1 MKISKN
7 IFTSATIVMVTLSI
21 IMGTLLYAYQY
32 TSTHSV
38 INTSSQKGNSRMSQG
53 EFQGKDNNTTR
64 PKGSPP
70 NGDFKKPEN

>member
-1 MKISKN
+1 MKINKN
-7 IFTSATIVMVTLSI
+7 IFTSATLVMVALSI

-32 TSTHSV
+32 TSTHSA
-38 INTSSQKGNSRMSQG
+38 INNSSQKGNSRMSQG
-53 EFQGKDNNTTR
+53 EFQGKDNNTR